1 MEILEL
7 YATVCVS
14 EIEHSAAWYARLI
27 GREPDDRPM
36 DGLVQWRGPAGGGL
50 QLFRDTARAGSGLV
64 TVITP
69 DMTKTRK
76 QLTAANIVLG
86 PDLQG
91 DYAIIAQ
98 VNDPDGNVITLT
110 EPPIGL

>member
-1 MEILEL
+1 MEIQEL

-14 EIEHSAAWYARLI
+14 EIEHSVAWYTRLI

-36 DGLVQWRGPAGGGL
+36 DGLVQWRNLGGAGL
-50 QLFRDTARAGSGLV
+50 QLVLDAERAGSGMV

-76 QLTAANIVLG
+76 QLAAANIVLG

-98 VNDPDGNVITLT
+98 LSDLDGNVITLT
-110 EPPIGL
+110 EPPFGL